1 MKSLIEKMS
10 DIQKAFDEMSEE
22 KEAPVHFFN
31 FDKRFCGST
40 EQYRRVVLDLSEVT
54 CPECLGQTGLK
65 LTEQGQAYLDT
76 LKQK

>member
-1 MKSLIEKMS
+1 MKSLMKKMS
-10 DIQKAFDEMSEE
+10 DIQKAFDSMPGE
-22 KEAPVHFFN
+22 KEVPTHFFN

-40 EQYRRVVLDLSEVT
+40 KQCRRVVLDLSDVT